1 MKRRALFLSIAAGLL
16 ASLAVSMPARASSI
30 VYNVTSDVI
39 VTSGMAT
46 SATVVFS
53 DPVVSGS
60 VSNIVS
66 NLPPLVVGTTGPG
79 LDDVTFTFGGPAGT
93 GTYFLDFTVSST
105 FSGLLGVGGT
115 ISGSGS
121 HNPGGGVV
129 VTGVSFIP
137 EPTSMALLGIGMTG
151 FFAFRRF
158 FKRTN
163 VA

>member
-1 MKRRALFLSIAAGLL
+1 
-16 ASLAVSMPARASSI
+16 MPARASSI
-30 VYNVTSDVI
+30 VYTVTTDVI

-53 DPVVSGS
+53 DPVVPLSVGS
-60 VSNIVS
+60 IVS
-66 NLPPLVVGTTGPG
+66 NLPPTVTGTAASPGP
-79 LDDVTFTFGGPAGT
+79 DDVTFTFGGPAGP

-105 FSGLLGVGGT
+105 VSGMLGMGGT

-121 HNPGGGVV
+121 HNPQGGVV

-158 FKRTN
+158 FKRTA
-163 VA
+163 VG